1 MSYFNCQ
8 VDGIQHRYPCEA
20 HPTHPFNKNAKLGVQ
35 VKYSSTYENGG
46 NGTSYFYGRLLA
58 LFSVSQSTMGVNQ
71 FCILFFFLISFVII
85 VVHTHSGCTKQ
96 KAKEKNLKKN
106 NKNNQRGSLG
116 NEDLQRGTISGNHT
130 AQSRSH
136 QLEKLNNREFLSLFL
151 LFFHFQVPHGR

>member
-20 HPTHPFNKNAKLGVQ
+20 HPTHPFNKNAKLRVQ

-71 FCILFFFLISFVII
+71 FCILFFFSHFVRHNRRA
-85 VVHTHSGCTKQ
+85 HTFRMHKTKGQ
-96 KAKEKNLKKN
+96 REKLKKT
-106 NKNNQRGSLG
+106 KII
-116 NEDLQRGTISGNHT
+116 NEDPSEMRTFNV
-130 AQSRSH
+130 
-136 QLEKLNNREFLSLFL
+136 
-151 LFFHFQVPHGR
+151 VPSAVTTPHKVGRIN